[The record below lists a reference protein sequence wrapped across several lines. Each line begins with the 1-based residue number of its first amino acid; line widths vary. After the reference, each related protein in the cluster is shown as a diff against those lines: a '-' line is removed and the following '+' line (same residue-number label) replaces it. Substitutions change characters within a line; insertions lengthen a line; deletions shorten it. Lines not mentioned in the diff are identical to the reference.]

1 MKSIHVHFLLA
12 LMVFQAC
19 KMVNPTES
27 IPTYIKIDSVRLI
40 STDPLIHGSVSHK
53 ITDVWVYYNRQLLGA
68 FQLPAKVPVL
78 STVRGELQIVAG
90 IWENGLSGMRAK
102 YPFYSLDTFSFNPS
116 PAGIIDHIPTFNYRT
131 GDSLSTVYLNYD
143 FEQGNSFGPLYG
155 DTTFIKTNTPEDVFE
170 GNWSDKLELSDTAKF
185 GQSATVIDY
194 TLPNDKMCYL
204 ELNYKNDVPFELKA
218 EVHQS
223 SSVFNVK
230 LIGVNTS
237 DKWGKIYVN
246 FGTIAASYPNATFKF
261 VIEATLPAGRTSG
274 KVLIDNFKIIHFK

>member
-1 MKSIHVHFLLA
+1 MKSIHVHFLLVIIA
-12 LMVFQAC
+12 FQAC
-19 KMVNPTES
+19 NMVNPKET
-27 IPTYIKIDSVRLI
+27 IPTFIKIDSVRLI
-40 STDPLIHGSVSHK
+40 STDPTIHGSVSQK

-78 STVRGELQIVAG
+78 STTRGELQIVAG
-90 IWENGLSGMRAK
+90 IWDNGLSGTRAK
-102 YPFYSLDTFSFNPS
+102 YPFYTLDTFSFSPS
-116 PAGIIDHIPTFNYRT
+116 PTATLHHIPTFNYRT
-131 GDSLSTVYLNYD
+131 ADSLSTVYLNYD
-143 FEQGNSFGPLYG
+143 FEQGNAFGPLYG

-170 GNWSDKLELSDTAKF
+170 GNWSDKLELSDSAKF

-261 VIEATLPAGRTSG
+261 VIEATLPTGKTSG

>member
-1 MKSIHVHFLLA
+1 MKSIHLHFLLA

-19 KMVNPTES
+19 NMVNPTES
-27 IPTYIKIDSVRLI
+27 IPTYIKIDSVQLI

-131 GDSLSTVYLNYD
+131 ADSLSTVYLNYD

-170 GNWSDKLELSDTAKF
+170 GNWSDKLELSDTTKF

-218 EVHQS
+218 EVNQS
-223 SSVFNVK
+223 SNVFNVK

-261 VIEATLPAGRTSG
+261 VIEATLPAGRTYG